1 MSAGNNETATG
12 SPRARRRPTQA
23 DVARQA
29 GVSQA
34 MVSYVLNDNAN
45 IAVPEATRQRI
56 LDTMK
61 DLGYVP
67 NRTARSLRTQSTQI
81 IACVVPDIT
90 NPFHTSFVK
99 GLQAVAESHGY
110 DVAFYNT
117 DRLEAKEHKILS
129 LVLEG
134 RADGLVITPLH
145 LSARDFE
152 PILKAG
158 VPVVVQG
165 PNTMPTE
172 LAGMPLDSLRIDDV
186 AAAREAVSLLVA
198 SGHTRIGMLAG
209 QQNTPPQ
216 QQRERG
222 YREALDAHGI
232 QYDPSIVLGGEFREE
247 DAHQAMRKLLSLPD
261 PPTAVFAASDLMAI
275 GAIAAVHE
283 AGLAVPH
290 DVAVVGFDDI
300 PVARHVHP
308 PLTTISQFEENI
320 GRRAAEMLFQRLSAD
335 EPLHGRREVLPFKL
349 IVRESA
355 TQSRRS

>member
-1 MSAGNNETATG
+1 MSVGDDETTAKG
-12 SPRARRRPTQA
+12 LRARKRPTQA
-23 DVARQA
+23 DVARRA
-29 GVSQA
+29 GVSQS
-34 MVSYVLNDNAN
+34 MVSYVLNDNPN
-45 IAVPEATRQRI
+45 IAVPETTRQRI
-56 LDTMK
+56 LDSMSE
-61 DLGYVP
+61 LGYVP
-67 NRTARSLRTQSTQI
+67 NRTARSLRTQSTQT

-134 RADGLVITPLH
+134 RADGLVMTPLH
-145 LSARDFE
+145 LSAADFE
-152 PILKAG
+152 PVLKAG

-165 PNTMPTE
+165 PNTMPTA
-172 LAGMPLDSLRIDDV
+172 LAGMPLDSLQIDDV
-186 AAAREAVSLLVA
+186 AAAREAVSLLA
-198 SGHTRIGMLAG
+198 ATGHTRIGMLAG

-222 YREALDAHGI
+222 YREALDAHGLD
-232 QYDPSIVLGGEFREE
+232 YDPSIVLGGEFREE
-247 DAHQAMRKLLSLPD
+247 DAHQAMRKLLGLPD

-275 GAIAAVHE
+275 GAIAAAHD
-283 AGLAVPH
+283 AGLAVPD

-308 PLTTISQFEENI
+308 PLTTIAQFEEGI
-320 GRRAAEMLFQRLSAD
+320 GRRAAEMLFERLNAD
-335 EPLHGRREVLPFKL
+335 EPAEGRRETLPFKL

-355 TQSRRS
+355 PRNS

>member
-1 MSAGNNETATG
+1 MSAGDNETATG
-12 SPRARRRPTQA
+12 GPRTRRRPTQA

-45 IAVPEATRQRI
+45 IAIPEATRQRI
-56 LDTMK
+56 LDSMR

-145 LSARDFE
+145 LSAGDFE

-165 PNTMPTE
+165 PNTMPAE

-186 AAAREAVSLLVA
+186 AAAREAVSLLA
-198 SGHTRIGMLAG
+198 ATGHTRIGMLAG

-216 QQRERG
+216 QQREKG

-283 AGLAVPH
+283 AGLAVPD

-320 GRRAAEMLFQRLSAD
+320 GRRAAEMLFERLSAD
-335 EPLHGRREVLPFKL
+335 APLDGRREVLPFKL
-349 IVRESA
+349 TIRESA
-355 TQSRRS
+355 TRSRRS

>member
-1 MSAGNNETATG
+1 MSMSVGDDETAAG
-12 SPRARRRPTQA
+12 GPRVRRRPTQA
-23 DVARQA
+23 DVARRA

-45 IAVPEATRQRI
+45 IAVPEETRQRI
-56 LDTMK
+56 LDSMK

-110 DVAFYNT
+110 DVAFYDT

-145 LSARDFE
+145 LSSRDFE
-152 PILKAG
+152 PILKTG

-172 LAGMPLDSLRIDDV
+172 LAGMPLDSIRIDDV
-186 AAAREAVSLLVA
+186 AAAREAVSFLA
-198 SGHTRIGMLAG
+198 ATGHTRIGMLAG

-216 QQRERG
+216 QQREQG
-222 YREALDAHGI
+222 YREALDAHDI
-232 QYDPSIVLGGEFREE
+232 PYDPSIVLGGEFREE
-247 DAHQAMRKLLSLPD
+247 DAHQAMRKLLGLPD

-283 AGLAVPH
+283 AGMAVP
-290 DVAVVGFDDI
+290 DNVAVVGFDDI

-320 GRRAAEMLFQRLSAD
+320 GRRAAEMLFERLAAD
-335 EPLHGRREVLPFKL
+335 EPMAGRREVVPFKL

-355 TQSRRS
+355 R